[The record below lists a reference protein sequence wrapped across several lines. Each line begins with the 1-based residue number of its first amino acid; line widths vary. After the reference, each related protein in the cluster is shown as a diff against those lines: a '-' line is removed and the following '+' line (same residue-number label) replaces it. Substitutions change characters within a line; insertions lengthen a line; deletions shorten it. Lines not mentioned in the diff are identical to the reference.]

1 MNVRLWQLAH
11 RDTSKRPRRRWPGEA
26 AIVLPLIVETSRNSG
41 PAVTEEK
48 HIRYSP
54 ATIELA
60 GGLNFEESQQRG
72 RSENSLRVAPGGA
85 DGLFTS

>member
-1 MNVRLWQLAH
+1 MQ
-11 RDTSKRPRRRWPGEA
+11 
-26 AIVLPLIVETSRNSG
+26 NSG
-41 PAVTEEK
+41 STVTQEK

-54 ATIELA
+54 AGIELA

-72 RSENSLRVAPGGA
+72 WSGNSLRVAPNGA

>member
-1 MNVRLWQLAH
+1 
-11 RDTSKRPRRRWPGEA
+11 
-26 AIVLPLIVETSRNSG
+26 
-41 PAVTEEK
+41 VTREN

-72 RSENSLRVAPGGA
+72 WSENSLRVAPSGA
-85 DGLFTS
+85 DGLFAS